1 MVRQISIAIRAGLG
15 FGAVAL
21 LVFLLGGF
29 SLQQMTIMQRE
40 SVEVSEHWL
49 PAILR
54 MGDVN
59 QQFLRIRAAT
69 LRLLLADT
77 PTNQRAAVVA
87 IEKTKVE
94 FRQAREEV
102 DPLIRT
108 AEGRSIITRF
118 DKAMADYERFQTQI
132 VELALKGDLDGAR
145 ALTRGEL
152 NQHADAASQAVGDL
166 IALSRGKALEAA
178 RLSDETASSAFNGVV
193 VAMLLAAVLTVA
205 LALLLTRS
213 IVRPLNEAV
222 SVAEIVAS
230 GDLTRCIQVIGRDEP
245 ARLLTALGSM
255 QASLRETIQRI
266 ADSSS
271 QLASAAEEL
280 NVVTE
285 DSTRGLHQQNHEIE
299 QAATAVN
306 EMTAAVDEVARNA
319 VATSEAS
326 RESDDTAQHGRQQVI
341 RTVESI
347 GLLANDVTQTAS
359 EVERLAG
366 QVRDISKVLDV
377 IRSIAEQ
384 TNLLALNAAIEAAR
398 AGDAGRGF
406 AVVADEVRALAHRT
420 QQSTQEIEQMI
431 GDVHQG
437 TDKAVHAMQLSNE
450 RARTTLDLARAAGEA
465 LDGIASAISQISERN
480 RVIASASEEQAQ
492 VAREVDRN
500 LVNIR
505 DLSLQSS
512 AGANQT
518 SAASQELARLAID
531 LNGLVARFQV

>member
-29 SLQQMTIMQRE
+29 SLQQMTTMQRE

-69 LRLLLADT
+69 LRLLLADS
-77 PTNQRAAVVA
+77 PTNQRTAVAA

-266 ADSSS
+266 ADS
-271 QLASAAEEL
+271 
-280 NVVTE
+280 
-285 DSTRGLHQQNHEIE
+285 
-299 QAATAVN
+299 
-306 EMTAAVDEVARNA
+306 
-319 VATSEAS
+319 
-326 RESDDTAQHGRQQVI
+326 
-341 RTVESI
+341 
-347 GLLANDVTQTAS
+347 
-359 EVERLAG
+359 
-366 QVRDISKVLDV
+366 
-377 IRSIAEQ
+377 
-384 TNLLALNAAIEAAR
+384 
-398 AGDAGRGF
+398 
-406 AVVADEVRALAHRT
+406 
-420 QQSTQEIEQMI
+420 
-431 GDVHQG
+431 
-437 TDKAVHAMQLSNE
+437 
-450 RARTTLDLARAAGEA
+450 
-465 LDGIASAISQISERN
+465 
-480 RVIASASEEQAQ
+480 
-492 VAREVDRN
+492 
-500 LVNIR
+500 
-505 DLSLQSS
+505 
-512 AGANQT
+512 
-518 SAASQELARLAID
+518 ASQPA
-531 LNGLVARFQV
+531 GFGG